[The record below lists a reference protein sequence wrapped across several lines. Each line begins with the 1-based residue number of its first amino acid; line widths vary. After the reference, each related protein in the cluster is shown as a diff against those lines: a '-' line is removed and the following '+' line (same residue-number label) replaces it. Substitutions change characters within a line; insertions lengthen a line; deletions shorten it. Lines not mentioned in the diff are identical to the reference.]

1 MGDRSLPMDIPK
13 QPYIGL
19 FGNNASKWRER
30 LMDTLDEV
38 GIAYFDPTH
47 PGWAEINAE
56 NGDEK

>member
-1 MGDRSLPMDIPK
+1 MDIPK